1 MADPAR
7 ARKIADRTKVVVA
20 EYLEHRV
27 KDERLG
33 FVTITDVRVTGDLQH
48 ATVFYTAYG
57 SDEER
62 AATAAAI
69 ESARGKIRSAVGKAL
84 GIRLTPSLEFVPDAL
99 PEGAAHLEDALLQID
114 VGDEVDLRII
124 DRGVGAIT
132 LNNINLAVASDAII
146 IGFNVR
152 AEGQN
157 ADVADREGVEIRYYS
172 VIYQAIEEIEAALK
186 GMLKPEFEEVRLGEA
201 EIREIFRSSKFGNIA
216 GSIVRSGEIRRGG
229 RARILRNGTVIG
241 ESLEIA
247 GLRRFKDDVT
257 EVREGFECGINL
269 GSFNDLQ
276 IGDTIQTFEM
286 REKPRV

>member
-99 PEGAAHLEDALLQID
+99 PEGAAHLEDVLVATRAAD
-114 VGDEVDLRII
+114 AE
-124 DRGVGAIT
+124 
-132 LNNINLAVASDAII
+132 LARS
-146 IGFNVR
+146 
-152 AEGQN
+152 
-157 ADVADREGVEIRYYS
+157 REGATYAGEPDPY
-172 VIYQAIEEIEAALK
+172 K
-186 GMLKPEFEEVRLGEA
+186 KPA
-201 EIREIFRSSKFGNIA
+201 DA
-216 GSIVRSGEIRRGG
+216 
-229 RARILRNGTVIG
+229 
-241 ESLEIA
+241 
-247 GLRRFKDDVT
+247 DD
-257 EVREGFECGINL
+257 
-269 GSFNDLQ
+269 D
-276 IGDTIQTFEM
+276 DDA
-286 REKPRV
+286 